1 MKWVKHTIHEVES
14 YDIAC
19 IGTIN
24 DIQIRGFNLNFEATK
39 NLKTEHATDKY
50 GHFLDDLSHSDQDD
64 IEDAI
69 ELGGFSNQ
77 IR

>member
-1 MKWVKHTIHEVES
+1 MYLNYRH
-14 YDIAC
+14 
-19 IGTIN
+19 
-24 DIQIRGFNLNFEATK
+24 DIQIRD
-39 NLKTEHATDKY
+39 LKSQNISNKDHATDKY